1 MVKVAAAVDAPRTS
15 VEELVGFLTH
25 PRPELRKSASSL
37 LINMTASDQGIH
49 QLLQLEKLDVVQAL
63 CRVVSDM
70 RPIAEDAIKALIN
83 LTAANPAAAERALKF
98 DLLNRVM
105 TQVEDDDW
113 RLKDFSMMLLANVS
127 TTPEG
132 ARALMGYDGKTDDA
146 LLALRER
153 KMRTLTSRFLE
164 TEPEPEGVD
173 KDTGDAKWDDEY
185 QYVANIL
192 ANISQLE
199 EGRNFLLKNRGS
211 TTLIAELVPQLR
223 SPNVVRRRGISAAVR
238 NLCFDTDNHFFL
250 YDQLDIPS
258 KMNYLLAGPEP
269 LDEDDKVGMHPS
281 VYRLGEKK
289 KREQD
294 KQVRLCAVDCL
305 LLLSTTRNGRNDLRR
320 KKVYPIVRNAHL
332 VEPEEDIGDQIY
344 KLVDFLIRDE
354 EGEEPDWNEVR
365 AKAFADDDDE
375 SKAGEGEGDA
385 ATEKTVETT
394 EKTVETKEAAEK
406 VEAPKPRTRRTPPAW
421 SNESVLGKPL
431 PSELQPPAA
440 AADEEVDDSLAASL
454 ANEINLLDVSSDEED
469 GDDEEEEPDVD

>member
-1 MVKVAAAVDAPRTS
+1 MVKVAAATESPKTS
-15 VEELVGFLTH
+15 VEELVTFLSH

-37 LINMTASDQGIH
+37 LINMTASDQGMH
-49 QLLQLEKLDVVQAL
+49 QLMQLNKFDIIQAL
-63 CRVVSDM
+63 CRLVSDM

-83 LTAANPAAAERALKF
+83 LTAANPAVAERTLKF

-105 TQVEDDDW
+105 TQIEDDEW
-113 RLKDFSMMLLANVS
+113 RLKDYSMMLLANVS

-132 ARALMGYDGKTDDA
+132 ARALMGYDSKMDGA
-146 LLALRER
+146 LLALREK
-153 KMRTLTSRFLE
+153 KMRTLTTLFLE
-164 TEPEPEGVD
+164 SEAEPEGID

-192 ANISQLE
+192 ANISQLA
-199 EGRNFLLKNRGS
+199 EGRDFLLKNRGS
-211 TTLIAELVPQLR
+211 TTLIAELLPQLR

-258 KMNYLLAGPEP
+258 KMNYILAGPEP
-269 LDEDDKVGMHPS
+269 LDEDDKLGMHPS

-294 KQVRLCAVDCL
+294 KQVRLAAVDCL
-305 LLLSTTRNGRNDLRR
+305 LLLCTTRNGRNDLRR

-332 VEPEEDIGDQIY
+332 VEPEEEIGDQIY

-354 EGEEPDWNEVR
+354 EGEEPDWNEIR
-365 AKAFADDDDE
+365 AKSFAPD
-375 SKAGEGEGDA
+375 EGEEPKIDDLDA
-385 ATEKTVETT
+385 VADGAEPAVVTAS
-394 EKTVETKEAAEK
+394 EADE
-406 VEAPKPRTRRTPPAW
+406 EAKPRGRRELPIP
-421 SNESVLGKPL
+421 SISKDESVLNKPL
-431 PSELQPPAA
+431 PKQPRAQA
-440 AADEEVDDSLAASL
+440 DDEEVDDLLAASL

-469 GDDEEEEPDVD
+469 HEDEDEPDVD

>member
-1 MVKVAAAVDAPRTS
+1 MVKVAAATETQKTS
-15 VEELVGFLTH
+15 VEELVSFLSH

-37 LINMTASDQGIH
+37 LVNMTASDQGIH
-49 QLLQLEKLDVVQAL
+49 QLMQLTKFDVIQAL

-83 LTAANPAAAERALKF
+83 ITAANPAACERTLKF

-105 TQVEDDDW
+105 TQIDDDEW
-113 RLKDFSMMLLANVS
+113 RLKDYSMMLLANVS

-132 ARALMGYDGKTDDA
+132 ARALMGYDAKSTDA
-146 LLALRER
+146 LLALREK
-153 KMRTLTSRFLE
+153 KMRTLTTLFLE
-164 TEPEPEGVD
+164 SEAEPEGVD
-173 KDTGDAKWDDEY
+173 QETGDAKWDDEY

-192 ANISQLE
+192 ANISQLA
-199 EGRNFLLKNRGS
+199 EGRDFLLKNRGN
-211 TTLIAELVPQLR
+211 TTLIAELLPQLR
-223 SPNVVRRRGISAAVR
+223 SPNVVRRRGITSVVR

-294 KQVRLCAVDCL
+294 KQVRLYAVDCL
-305 LLLSTTRNGRNDLRR
+305 LLLCTTRNGRNDLRR

-332 VEPEEDIGDQIY
+332 VEPEEEIGDQIY

-354 EGEEPDWNEVR
+354 EGEEPDWNEIR
-365 AKAFADDDDE
+365 AKAYADDPDAEQE
-375 SKAGEGEGDA
+375 SKTEDAAEQETKINGDA
-385 ATEKTVETT
+385 EAKPQAR
-394 EKTVETKEAAEK
+394 KEL
-406 VEAPKPRTRRTPPAW
+406 PTPSAD
-421 SNESVLGKPL
+421 SVLNKPL
-431 PSELQPPAA
+431 PSAVKVKTRVVVNE
-440 AADEEVDDSLAASL
+440 DEEVDEYMAASL

-469 GDDEEEEPDVD
+469 HEDEDEPDVD

>member
-1 MVKVAAAVDAPRTS
+1 MAAATETQKTS
-15 VEELVGFLTH
+15 VEELVSFLSH

-49 QLLQLEKLDVVQAL
+49 QLMQLSKFDVIQAL

-83 LTAANPAAAERALKF
+83 LTAANPAACERTLKF

-105 TQVEDDDW
+105 TQIDDDEW
-113 RLKDFSMMLLANVS
+113 RLKDYSMMLLANVS

-132 ARALMGYDGKTDDA
+132 ARALMGYDEKMTDA
-146 LLALRER
+146 MLMLREK
-153 KMRTLTSRFLE
+153 KMRTLTTLFLE
-164 TEPEPEGVD
+164 SEAEPEGID

-192 ANISQLE
+192 ANISQLAQ
-199 EGRNFLLKNRGS
+199 GRDFLLKNRGN
-211 TTLIAELVPQLR
+211 TTLIAELLPQLR
-223 SPNVVRRRGISAAVR
+223 SPNVVRRRGIAAVVR

-305 LLLSTTRNGRNDLRR
+305 LLLCTTRNGRNDLRR

-332 VEPEEDIGDQIY
+332 VEPEEEIGDQIY

-354 EGEEPDWNEVR
+354 EGEEPDWNEIR
-365 AKAFADDDDE
+365 AKSFADDEAEAKSNAEGAASETQESKTNDDDE
-375 SKAGEGEGDA
+375 EVTPRAR
-385 ATEKTVETT
+385 
-394 EKTVETKEAAEK
+394 KEL
-406 VEAPKPRTRRTPPAW
+406 PTP
-421 SNESVLGKPL
+421 SRDSVLNKPL
-431 PSELQPPAA
+431 PSATKARVVSTE
-440 AADEEVDDSLAASL
+440 DEEVDESLAASL

-469 GDDEEEEPDVD
+469 HEDEDEPDVD